1 MTTPLRRNTP
11 LHVMAILAD
20 PTRPTKPRPRL
31 REPFGRR
38 DLGGYA
44 ARVPEVPIVYRSS
57 DEDSRR
63 WLNFELRAGDIVIS
77 TRSKCG
83 TTWMQMICGLLVF
96 QTPSLPA
103 PLSQLSPWLDWLVV
117 PQDDVYARLS
127 AQEHRRFIKTHTP
140 LDGIPL
146 DPRVTY
152 IVVARHPLDMAV
164 SLYHQGD
171 NLDRERIRHLT
182 GQPPAEVPAPGARL
196 PLREWLLSW
205 IDRDVEPRDEL
216 DSLPGV
222 MWHLSDAWDR
232 RAEPNVVL
240 THYDDLSA
248 DLEHE
253 MRRLAA
259 HLGITVPE
267 QTWPRLVQ
275 AARFEQM
282 RARADQL
289 VPDPSGVLKDR
300 STFFRLGTSGSGRA
314 LLTDAELEH
323 YRSRTT
329 ELAPSDLLTWLH
341 RGQNGNP

>member
-1 MTTPLRRNTP
+1 MWLQSSQTRRDQPNGGCGSDALRP
-11 LHVMAILAD
+11 
-20 PTRPTKPRPRL
+20 
-31 REPFGRR
+31 R

-44 ARVPEVPIVYRSS
+44 ARVPEVPVVYQSS

-63 WLNFELRAGDIVIS
+63 WLNFPVRTGDIVIS

-96 QTPSLPA
+96 QAPSLPA
-103 PLSQLSPWLDWLVV
+103 SLSQLSPWLDWLVV
-117 PQDDVYARLS
+117 PQDEVYARLS

-171 NLDRERIRHLT
+171 NLDRDRIRRLT
-182 GQPPAEVPAPGARL
+182 GQPPAEGSVPDQRP

-222 MWHLSDAWDR
+222 MWHLSDAWSR
-232 RAEPNVVL
+232 RFQPNIVL
-240 THYDDLSA
+240 THYDDLLA

-253 MRRLAA
+253 MRRLATL
-259 HLGITVPE
+259 LGITVPD
-267 QTWPRLVQ
+267 QAWPRLVE
-275 AARFEQM
+275 AAGFAQM
-282 RARADQL
+282 RARAGEL
-289 VPDPSGVLKDR
+289 VPDPSRVLKNR
-300 STFFRLGTSGSGRA
+300 SAFFRQGTSGSGRV
-314 LLTDAELEH
+314 LLTDAQLEH
-323 YRSRTT
+323 YRARTT
-329 ELAPSDLLTWLH
+329 ELAPSDLLVWLH
-341 RGQNGNP
+341 RDHVDDGREK